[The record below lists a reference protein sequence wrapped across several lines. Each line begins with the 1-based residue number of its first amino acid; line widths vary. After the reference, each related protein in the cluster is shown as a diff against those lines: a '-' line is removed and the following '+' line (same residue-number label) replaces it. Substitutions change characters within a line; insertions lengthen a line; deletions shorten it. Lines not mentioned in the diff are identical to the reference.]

1 MGLGGT
7 RQRVL
12 LTGAYEE
19 RIYFTTTQSITEMS
33 AQVDY
38 ATLFLMSAI
47 KPLANVHLALNTII
61 KSTTNFRAY
70 IIISVL
76 YNKVQ
81 TLFYISSVSFWDLG
95 VGESDT
101 QLIPKKHMLLCR
113 H

>member
-1 MGLGGT
+1 
-7 RQRVL
+7 
-12 LTGAYEE
+12 
-19 RIYFTTTQSITEMS
+19 MS

-38 ATLFLMSAI
+38 ATLFLMSAM

-101 QLIPKKHMLLCR
+101 QQIPKKHMLLCYCAGTR
-113 H
+113 LLCANRYGSAMNLIGIVSALREPTT